1 MDLKR
6 TKLMKEKIFIK
17 TNRRGYI
24 PYIGM
29 QGPIITP
36 IPITREDAHNMIVA
50 GIEVYQIDPKTKNAI
65 KLTLQTVYPGEGEPE
80 GNTDKTP
87 PINNGKLAEVTGDPI
102 KPMKLSGIP
111 VDNIP
116 PIQEYELEDPED
128 TTPLH
133 TEDDNTPVFNEGSGL
148 EKNDELSSP
157 DINNEVGTSDSE
169 VFNSRN
175 NKRKSKKRR

>member
-50 GIEVYQIDPKTKNAI
+50 GIEVYQIDPKTKNAT

-80 GNTDKTP
+80 DTTDKTS
-87 PINNGKLAEVTGDPI
+87 PINNGKLAEVTSDPI

-128 TTPLH
+128 TIPPSE
-133 TEDDNTPVFNEGSGL
+133 EDTPVFNEGTEP
-148 EKNDELSSP
+148 EKNDESLSH
-157 DINNEVGTSDSE
+157 DISNEVGTSDSE